1 MASAMYPTGK
11 KKVFDN
17 DDDLVTDASV
27 KLVPVK
33 STYTYAA
40 AHDFMDDV
48 TVIAATGFAGAFG
61 QADRLVPASRASTVA
76 GSIVEFTFNS
86 PTWSAIGNGTN
97 DTVGGI
103 VLMNETGQTMDTT
116 TPIFCFD
123 DLVGNVTTNGGDLT
137 YDPNDT
143 TNGKMFD
150 W

>member
-1 MASAMYPTGK
+1 LN
-11 KKVFDN
+11 DN
-17 DDDLVTDASV
+17 DLVTAASAKV
-27 KLVPVK
+27 TLAK

-40 AHDFMDDV
+40 THDFMDDV
-48 TVIAATGFAGAFG
+48 TEIAAAGFTGGFG
-61 QADRLVPASRASTVA
+61 GADRLVPASRASTVA
-76 GSIVEFTFNS
+76 GSIVEFTFTS
-86 PTWSAIGNGTN
+86 PTWTAIGNGTN
-97 DTVGGI
+97 DTVGGV
-103 VLMNETGQTMDTT
+103 VLMDETGQSMDAA